1 MAMFSK
7 KESAMGFETVVLGK
21 VAKIVKSDNM
31 ASFFCGT
38 LSVICTESQAR
49 KIYHQL
55 SKDYG
60 LGKVQI
66 SRDGSYGYCF
76 DFVA

>member
-1 MAMFSK
+1 
-7 KESAMGFETVVLGK
+7 MGFETVVLDK
-21 VAKIVKSDNM
+21 VAKVLKSDNQ
-31 ASFFCGT
+31 AEFFCGS
-38 LSVICTESQAR
+38 LSVICDEADAR
-49 KIYHQL
+49 KVFHKL

-66 SRDGSYGYCF
+66 SKDGSYGYVF

>member
-1 MAMFSK
+1 
-7 KESAMGFETVVLGK
+7 MGFEAVVLEK
-21 VAKIVKSDNM
+21 VQKVLGQDNA
-31 ASFFCGT
+31 ASFFCGS
-38 LSVICTESQAR
+38 LSVICNEAEAR
-49 KIYHQL
+49 KVFHKL

-66 SRDGSYGYCF
+66 SKDGSYGYIF